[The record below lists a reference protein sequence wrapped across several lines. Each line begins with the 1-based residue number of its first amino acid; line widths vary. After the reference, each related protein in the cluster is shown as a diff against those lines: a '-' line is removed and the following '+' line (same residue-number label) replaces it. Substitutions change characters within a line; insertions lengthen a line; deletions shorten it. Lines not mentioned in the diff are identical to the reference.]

1 MSAGAVGEAN
11 LTLEGR
17 AQCSQLDDLE
27 AVWGQPTDTGAPLRA
42 RDRPRPRE
50 PSRATL
56 VPPAGR
62 SRTASLRSTAADLY
76 FRSRGARG
84 PGSRGRPAQPSE
96 GAVGLQVGG
105 RNLPGGCWRGRRAS
119 SGAAGGLPQP
129 DWAPL
134 RALRPNAASRRP
146 RARRLLQAGR
156 RSSRGAARCAGRGE
170 VSQEDA

>member
-62 SRTASLRSTAADLY
+62 SRTRLFKVHGSGSLLPLPRRARPRLPWETCSAL
-76 FRSRGARG
+76 RGGGG
-84 PGSRGRPAQPSE
+84 PAGGRPEPAGRLLE
-96 GAVGLQVGG
+96 GAAGQQRG
-105 RNLPGGCWRGRRAS
+105 GRRA
-119 SGAAGGLPQP
+119 
-129 DWAPL
+129 AP
-134 RALRPNAASRRP
+134 A
-146 RARRLLQAGR
+146 
-156 RSSRGAARCAGRGE
+156 
-170 VSQEDA
+170 